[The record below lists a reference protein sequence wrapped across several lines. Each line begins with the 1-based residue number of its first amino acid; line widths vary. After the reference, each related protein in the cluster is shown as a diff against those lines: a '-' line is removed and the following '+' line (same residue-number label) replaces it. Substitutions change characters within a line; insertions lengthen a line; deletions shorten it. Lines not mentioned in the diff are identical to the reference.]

1 VLITLN
7 SANSIRL
14 SNVLLGNQHASDFL
28 FT

>member
-7 SANSIRL
+7 GANSIRL
-14 SNVLLGNQHASDFL
+14 SNVLLGNLHANDFL